1 MAVDDDAPQRQLSQS
16 ATEAEVSDTDADSP
30 EATDDGDVEDTRPA
44 SVEPGASHVRM
55 AVLAGLLAV
64 LAVAGLGG
72 WLGFRAYQTH
82 QSDVQRN
89 LLLQVARQGALN
101 LTTIDYEHAEAD
113 IQRIL
118 DSATGAFYDD
128 FAKRSQPFIEVVKKA
143 QAKSIGTVTE
153 AGIESAT
160 DDETQVL
167 VAVNVNTTNAGATEQ
182 TPRAWR
188 MRIAVTQA
196 DGQAKVSNVAFVP

>member
-1 MAVDDDAPQRQLSQS
+1 MAVDDDAPQRQLSRS
-16 ATEAEVSDTDADSP
+16 ATEAAVSGTDEDSP
-30 EATDDGDVEDTRPA
+30 EATDDGDVEDAGPV
-44 SVEPGASHVRM
+44 SVERGASPVRT

-72 WLGFRAYQTH
+72 WLGFRAYESH
-82 QSDVQRN
+82 QANAQRN

-160 DDETQVL
+160 VDETQVL